1 MEVGEV
7 TVHQR
12 EVITYSV
19 KVACANATIT
29 LNVDDMGVVRV
40 MGHLSLEDQS
50 TVTRFELAEFNVA
63 YLRPVHAAIG
73 AVLEAIDEDGEG
85 AKE

>member
-7 TVHQR
+7 TVYQR

-29 LNVDDMGVVRV
+29 LNVDDMGLVRV
-40 MGHLSLEDQS
+40 MGHLLKDQS
-50 TVTRFELAEFNVA
+50 TVTRFDLAEFNVA